1 MDAIDDLLKRV
12 ERLPPA
18 PKLLPQLLTA
28 LSDLNADISRV
39 VDLITFDP
47 ALTAKVL
54 QVCNSAYYAF
64 SMRVSTV
71 ADAVNR
77 LGFHGIYTT
86 VAMASSED
94 FLKTGKHS
102 ALDPDAMWHHLVTSA
117 FAAQILAKRV
127 GIDGNMLFTAGL
139 LHDIGK
145 VPLADVLQGDYDAL
159 ITDVT
164 LFGRPLVELESASFG
179 LNHAEVGARLL
190 ENWAFTPEFVEAV
203 RFHHDSTS
211 AGDAAP
217 QAACVELADLL
228 AHSLAVED
236 KEKAFADMDTEP
248 PLAVVGLSLDDLFK
262 QRALLER
269 KREVID
275 AICGPLR

>member
-12 ERLPPA
+12 QRLPPA
-18 PKLLPQLLTA
+18 PRLLPQLLAA

-86 VAMASSED
+86 VAMASSEE
-94 FLKTGKHS
+94 FLKAGQHS

-117 FAAQILAKRV
+117 FAAQLVAKRV
-127 GIDGNMLFTAGL
+127 GIDGNMLFTASL

-164 LFGRPLVELESASFG
+164 LFGRPLVALEDASFG
-179 LNHAEVGARLL
+179 LNHADVGARLL

-217 QAACVELADLL
+217 QAACIELADLL
-228 AHSLAVED
+228 AHSLVAED
-236 KEKAFADMDTEP
+236 KENAFADMDTEP
-248 PLAVVGLSLDDLFK
+248 ALAVVGLSLDDLTR
-262 QRALLER
+262 QRVLLEG